1 MSRPTSIR
9 SSYRRVGQISRQSR
23 SSFYRSFWLL
33 PRSKRQAMYAL
44 YSFARTTDDIGDCDQ
59 PVELRNAWLQWWRD
73 AAELN
78 LQVDVQLDDEVR
90 FPTRQADDPSN
101 VTREPF
107 DLRRRASETIPAL
120 RDTVIRH
127 QIPTRYLL
135 EIVDGVMAR
144 SQRTRF
150 ETYEQLEHFSAI
162 AAASVGLSCIHIW
175 GFTDPLPTAV
185 ALDCGMA
192 FQLTNI
198 LRDIGEDAKQGRI
211 YLPRQHYE
219 QHGLSEDDL
228 LHPRGDDRLC
238 CLVIDEA
245 ERAKRLFASGWQ
257 VWDAVHP
264 DGRPMFSMIWRT
276 YRKLLDRI
284 IEDPRSVVQRR
295 IQLSYS
301 EKLRLRTQHFVGP
314 LFRRLPVPPTEVGV

>member
-1 MSRPTSIR
+1 
-9 SSYRRVGQISRQSR
+9 
-23 SSFYRSFWLL
+23 
-33 PRSKRQAMYAL
+33 MYAL

-73 AAELN
+73 TAELN
-78 LQVDVQLDDEVR
+78 LQADRRHGDQVR
-90 FPTRQADDPSN
+90 FPTQLAGDPSN
-101 VTREPF
+101 ITNQPF
-107 DLRRRASETIPAL
+107 DLTLRASETLPAL
-120 RDTVIRH
+120 RDTAIRH

-135 EIVDGVMAR
+135 EIVDGVVAR
-144 SQRTRF
+144 GQKTRF

-162 AAASVGLSCIHIW
+162 AATSVGLSCIHIW
-175 GFTDPLPTAV
+175 GFTDPLPTAA

-198 LRDIGEDAKQGRI
+198 LRDIGEDAKRGQI

-238 CLVIDEA
+238 CLVVDEA
-245 ERAKRLFASGWQ
+245 ERAKQLFASGWQ
-257 VWDAVHP
+257 VWDSVHP

-295 IQLSYS
+295 IRLSYS
-301 EKLRLRTQHFVGP
+301 EKLRLRAQHFVGP
-314 LFRRLPVPPTEVGV
+314 LLRRLPVPPIELKL

>member
-1 MSRPTSIR
+1 
-9 SSYRRVGQISRQSR
+9 
-23 SSFYRSFWLL
+23 
-33 PRSKRQAMYAL
+33 MYAL
-44 YSFARTTDDIGDCDQ
+44 YSFARTTDDLGDCDQ
-59 PVELRNAWLQWWRD
+59 PVAIRTRRLNWWRD

-78 LQVDVQLDDEVR
+78 LHAPGDSDQQVRLSESPGGDESHQGPR
-90 FPTRQADDPSN
+90 H
-101 VTREPF
+101 F
-107 DLRRRASETIPAL
+107 DLVRRAAETFPAL
-120 RDTVIRH
+120 RDTADRY

-135 EIVDGVMAR
+135 EIVDGVIAD
-144 SQRTRF
+144 QQKTRF

-175 GFTDPLPTAV
+175 GFTGVLPTAA

-198 LRDIGEDAKQGRI
+198 LRDIREDARQGRI

-228 LHPRGDDRLC
+228 LSPRGDDRLR
-238 CLVIDEA
+238 CLVVDEA
-245 ERAKRLFASGWQ
+245 ERAKQLFESGWQ
-257 VWDAVHP
+257 VWDSVHE

-284 IEDPRSVVQRR
+284 IADPRAVAERR
-295 IQLSYS
+295 IRLSYS
-301 EKLRLRTQHFVGP
+301 EKVILRAHHFIGP
-314 LFRRLPVPPTEVGV
+314 LFRQLPVPPMELQQ

>member
-1 MSRPTSIR
+1 
-9 SSYRRVGQISRQSR
+9 
-23 SSFYRSFWLL
+23 
-33 PRSKRQAMYAL
+33 MYAL

-59 PVELRNAWLQWWRD
+59 PVELRTEWLQWWRD

-78 LQVDVQLDDEVR
+78 LCNGVQHGDEIR
-90 FPTRQADDPSN
+90 LPDRRSDGRP
-101 VTREPF
+101 RIMCEPF
-107 DLRRRASETIPAL
+107 DLRQRASQTIPAL
-120 RDTVIRH
+120 QDTAIRH

-135 EIVDGVMAR
+135 EIVDGVIAR
-144 SQRTRF
+144 GQKTRF

-162 AAASVGLSCIHIW
+162 AAASVGLSCIYIW
-175 GFTDPLPTAV
+175 GYTDPLPTAA

-198 LRDIGEDAKQGRI
+198 LRDIDEDAKQGRI

-228 LHPRGDDRLC
+228 LNPRGDDRLC

-245 ERAKRLFASGWQ
+245 ERAKQLFTSGWQ
-257 VWDAVHP
+257 IWDSVHP
-264 DGRPMFSMIWRT
+264 DGQPMFSMIWRT

-284 IEDPRSVVQRR
+284 IEDPRSVVGQRIR
-295 IQLSYS
+295 LSYT
-301 EKLRLRTQHFVGP
+301 EKVSIRTQHFIGP
-314 LFRRLPVPPTEVGV
+314 LFRRLPVPPKEIKTN